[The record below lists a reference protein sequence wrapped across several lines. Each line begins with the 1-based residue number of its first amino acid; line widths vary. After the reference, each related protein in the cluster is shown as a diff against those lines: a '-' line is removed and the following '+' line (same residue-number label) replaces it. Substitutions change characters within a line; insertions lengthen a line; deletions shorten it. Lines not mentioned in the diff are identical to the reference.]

1 MPLVLKDRV
10 RETSITVGTGTLTLD
25 GAVAGFQSF
34 AFIGNTN
41 TTYYAIVD
49 VNTGSWEV
57 GLGTYTA
64 SGTTLSRDVVL
75 ESSAGGVRVN
85 FTSNIKDVFCTYPA
99 EQAVTLDDVQTLTNK
114 TISSPSLT
122 GTPIAPTAAAA
133 TNTTQVATTAHVFA
147 ERTNTATL
155 TNKTLTSPTLTGTP
169 SATTPARFD
178 RSTRIATMAA
188 VGAEQGSLAG
198 QLAINVSQ
206 AIAASNGGSEINASG
221 TITLTLPV
229 GAAVP
234 AGAAFIIN
242 NSGAGIVTVVPTGSD
257 VLKRI
262 DAAAGNIVLGAGDAT
277 TIVFAGGT
285 LFNARVFV
293 AGINAVISTAQASV
307 NALKS
312 NTATTTTRTAATG
325 SSVIPAG
332 TTAQRDATPLQGF
345 LRYNASIASFE
356 GYSGTSWGSVGGGA
370 TGAAGDTVFQENSRI
385 VTASYTISAG
395 KNASL
400 VGPLTVNSGVQVTVP
415 TGARLVIF

>member
-10 RETSITVGTGTLTLD
+10 RETSITAGTGTLTLN

-49 VNTGSWEV
+49 VNAGNWEV

-64 SGTTLSRDVVL
+64 LGTTLSRDSVL
-75 ESSAGGVRVN
+75 DSSAGGVRVN
-85 FTSNIKDVFCTYPA
+85 FSSSIKDVFSTYPA
-99 EQAVTLDDVQTLTNK
+99 KQAVTLDDVQTLANKTISSPSLTGTPTAPTAAADTNTTQVATTAHVFAERTNTATLTNK

-122 GTPIAPTAAAA
+122 GTPTAPTAAAA

-155 TNKTLTSPTLTGTP
+155 ANKTLTSPNLGTPTVLVGTNITGSAAGFTVGNVTGVVALVNGGTGT
-169 SATTPARFD
+169 TTAAGAR
-178 RSTRIATMAA
+178 TAL
-188 VGAEQGSLAG
+188 G
-198 QLAINVSQ
+198 
-206 AIAASNGGSEINASG
+206 SG
-221 TITLTLPV
+221 TTGDALFLTST
-229 GAAVP
+229 A
-234 AGAAFIIN
+234 AGA
-242 NSGAGIVTVVPTGSD
+242 
-257 VLKRI
+257 R
-262 DAAAGNIVLGAGDAT
+262 T
-277 TIVFAGGT
+277 TIGAPDANLV
-285 LFNARVFV
+285 
-293 AGINAVISTAQASV
+293 TA
-307 NALKS
+307 
-312 NTATTTTRTAATG
+312 RTAATG

-400 VGPLTVNSGVQVTVP
+400 IGPLTVNSGVQVTVP